1 MFWLVKKIDFD
12 LSKFHICFVVYR
24 KNSFWRKKF
33 RFVFITDE
41 AVNLTSESHDPNARV
56 NHLRKKEER
65 KRPSREHQCG
75 AGQIPSEC

>member
-1 MFWLVKKIDFD
+1 M
-12 LSKFHICFVVYR
+12 KFLLLL
-24 KNSFWRKKF
+24 KKKF

-41 AVNLTSESHDPNARV
+41 AVNLTSGSHDPNARV

-65 KRPSREHQCG
+65 KRPSREHRCG